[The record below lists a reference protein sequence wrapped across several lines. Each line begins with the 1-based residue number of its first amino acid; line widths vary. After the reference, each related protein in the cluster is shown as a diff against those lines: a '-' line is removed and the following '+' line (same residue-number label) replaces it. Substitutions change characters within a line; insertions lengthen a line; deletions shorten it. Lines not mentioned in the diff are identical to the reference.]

1 LAFFVSLIL
10 CTRDR
15 ASALEQTFDAL
26 EALNVPL
33 GWQLETIVV
42 DNASTDQTAQL
53 VRERAAKP
61 SKLNLRSVFEARKG
75 KGHALNT
82 GIASA
87 QGAVLLFTDDD
98 VRPATDWLERLA
110 SPLFRGEADA
120 VGGKILLGPELT
132 RPWLTENYQRWLAWC
147 GYPLTEP
154 LELIGANMGL
164 GRSAIARVPG
174 FDPALGPGAAG
185 LGEDTLFGWQLV
197 RAHARIKFISD
208 AVVVHHPGQ
217 ARLHRSS
224 WLGMAKSHGRKDA
237 YLRHHW
243 KHEAIAFPRLKSAWL
258 QIKLAVRRRIDP
270 PGPMDSEGCAWWE
283 MSYVGDIEMCR
294 AYRQERA
301 KPRNYPK
308 PPKSEPHGP
317 VTGGC

>member
-98 VRPATDWLERLA
+98 VRPATDWL
-110 SPLFRGEADA
+110 
-120 VGGKILLGPELT
+120 
-132 RPWLTENYQRWLAWC
+132 
-147 GYPLTEP
+147 
-154 LELIGANMGL
+154 
-164 GRSAIARVPG
+164 
-174 FDPALGPGAAG
+174 
-185 LGEDTLFGWQLV
+185 
-197 RAHARIKFISD
+197 
-208 AVVVHHPGQ
+208 
-217 ARLHRSS
+217 
-224 WLGMAKSHGRKDA
+224 
-237 YLRHHW
+237 
-243 KHEAIAFPRLKSAWL
+243 
-258 QIKLAVRRRIDP
+258 
-270 PGPMDSEGCAWWE
+270 
-283 MSYVGDIEMCR
+283 
-294 AYRQERA
+294 
-301 KPRNYPK
+301 
-308 PPKSEPHGP
+308 
-317 VTGGC
+317 